1 MDEKF
6 LLSSLPA
13 KLKFQLH
20 YPRKN
25 SHEHCE
31 RNGEEDGGDEQDGDV
46 RRQLP
51 VGGGQREEYRPN
63 HLVYGIQCT
72 V

>member
-13 KLKFQLH
+13 KFKFQLH

-51 VGGGQREEYRPN
+51 VGGGQRQEYRPN
-63 HLVYGIQCT
+63 YLVYS